1 MKKGFSG
8 IVLSLLLVLSM
19 GTTVYA
25 DTFPSPGNTT
35 GLDKVAEEW
44 NSKIDGNI
52 SALNENNVSVTV
64 KKDKPTAAEV
74 TEANE
79 EVKKIGNTEILGMSN
94 LSVSDSSAITSKGLT
109 VTLKVP
115 GVKPT
120 DKVYILHKVKSGWE
134 RLKATAGNGT
144 VTTTMY
150 SFSPV
155 VVIRYHG
162 TGELSVS
169 DPSKNT
175 GTGSNGG
182 TESSNTAGGNQ
193 SNSQPNNNNQNSS
206 QSNSQPNNNNQNS
219 SQSNSQP
226 NNNNQ
231 NSSQSNP
238 QNNSQSNSQ
247 NNSQSQNNPVSV
259 NQNVTL
265 NYPTANSRETGGKGV
280 NQTGSGA
287 QIAGYT
293 KPVGA
298 FYGVGGGVSYAT
310 APKTG
315 SSMPALWILAVLV
328 LTGGIA
334 FCGKK
339 AKSH

>member
-8 IVLSLLLVLSM
+8 IVLSFLLVMAM

-35 GLDKVAEEW
+35 GLDKIAENW

-52 SALNENNVSVTV
+52 TALNENNVSVTV

-94 LSVSDSSAITSKGLT
+94 LSVSDSSAITSKGLK

-120 DKVYILHKVKSGWE
+120 DKVYILHKVKNGWE

-155 VVIRYHG
+155 AVIRYNG
-162 TGELSVS
+162 TDELSVS

-175 GTGSNGG
+175 GIGDNGSTGN
-182 TESSNTAGGNQ
+182 SNTTGNTPNNSQDNSQ
-193 SNSQPNNNNQNSS
+193 SNNNNQNNSQSSSQSNNNNQNS
-206 QSNSQPNNNNQNS
+206 NQN
-219 SQSNSQP
+219 
-226 NNNNQ
+226 
-231 NSSQSNP
+231 NP

-247 NNSQSQNNPVSV
+247 SNSQNNPVSV
-259 NQNVTL
+259 NQNVTV
-265 NYPTANSRETGGKGV
+265 NYPTADSVGTNGKGADKTV
-280 NQTGSGA
+280 VGVGYKNPTG
-287 QIAGYT
+287 
-293 KPVGA
+293 V
-298 FYGVGGGVSYAT
+298 FYGVGSGSGTAV

-315 SSMPALWILAVLV
+315 SSLPALPILAVFALAA
-328 LTGGIA
+328 GIA
-334 FCGKK
+334 VCRKK
-339 AKSH
+339 AKSN

>member
-8 IVLSLLLVLSM
+8 IVLSFLLVMAM

-35 GLDKVAEEW
+35 GLDKIAENW

-52 SALNENNVSVTV
+52 TALNENNVSVTV

-94 LSVSDSSAITSKGLT
+94 LSVSDSSAITSKGLK

-120 DKVYILHKVKSGWE
+120 DKVYILHKVKNGWE

-155 VVIRYHG
+155 AVIRYNG
-162 TGELSVS
+162 TDELSVS

-175 GTGSNGG
+175 GTGDNGSTG
-182 TESSNTAGGNQ
+182 NSNTTGNTPNNSQDNSQ
-193 SNSQPNNNNQNSS
+193 SNNNNQNNSQSSSQSNNNNQNSS
-206 QSNSQPNNNNQNS
+206 QN
-219 SQSNSQP
+219 
-226 NNNNQ
+226 
-231 NSSQSNP
+231 NP

-247 NNSQSQNNPVSV
+247 SNSQNNPVSV
-259 NQNVTL
+259 NQNVTV
-265 NYPTANSRETGGKGV
+265 NYPTADSVAAGGKGV
-280 NQTGSGA
+280 SQTGSGEPGA
-287 QIAGYT
+287 AGKGGYA
-293 KPVGA
+293 KPTGV
-298 FYGVGGGVSYAT
+298 FYGAGSSGSYAT

-315 SSMPALWILAVLV
+315 SSMPALSILVVLA

-334 FCGKK
+334 VCGKK